1 MLILKDK
8 DLLLLETT
16 NSYRRVNLLLSHLL
30 CAICIINSTKGCT
43 PCASYKQMGFLSS
56 KYPINGKHNQHQK
69 KKKIKEKRK
78 NPSQPHCPQL
88 NNTWFLFIHHTHNK
102 HGTANPRRPFL
113 LPWEQHLFFVK
124 HVWRQRKTIQF
135 NWLNIFCTWNVDDM
149 SSWQA
154 EAA

>member
-69 KKKIKEKRK
+69 KKRKRKKEKI
-78 NPSQPHCPQL
+78 PHNHTVHSWIILGFFSFIIHIINMAPQTL
-88 NNTWFLFIHHTHNK
+88 DGHSCYH
-102 HGTANPRRPFL
+102 
-113 LPWEQHLFFVK
+113 ES
-124 HVWRQRKTIQF
+124 
-135 NWLNIFCTWNVDDM
+135 NIFSLWNTCGDKGRLF
-149 SSWQA
+149 SSTG
-154 EAA
+154 